1 MRLGAREREQV
12 PDRDGDVDL
21 MLALRRGDDAAF
33 DVLFARW
40 GGRLLGYLQ
49 RMVSDAA
56 TAEELVQEAFL
67 RVYRARERY
76 EAESRFS
83 TWLYRI
89 ATNLALNELRRPSR
103 KRPHTSRDDEESTLV
118 LVSSAPG
125 PEASAQARLDAS
137 ELIQELD
144 ALPERQ
150 RVALWLTAVEG
161 HSYAE
166 VAEILEATVKSVKS
180 LVHRGRSSLVLL
192 REEREAGDASEGR
205 DKRQTGEIR

>member
-1 MRLGAREREQV
+1 
-12 PDRDGDVDL
+12 
-21 MLALRRGDDAAF
+21 MLALGRGDEAAF
-33 DVLFARW
+33 DVLFTRW

-56 TAEELVQEAFL
+56 TAEELTQEAFI

-76 EAESRFS
+76 EAESKFS

-89 ATNLALNELRRPSR
+89 ATNLALNELRRPNR
-103 KRPHTSRDDEESTLV
+103 KRPHSSRDDEDTKLV
-118 LVSSAPG
+118 LVSPAPR
-125 PEASAQARLDAS
+125 PDASADARLAAS
-137 ELIQELD
+137 DLLTELD

-166 VAEILEATVKSVKS
+166 VAQTLDATEKSVKS
-180 LVHRGRSSLVLL
+180 LVHRGRAALVASRKQ
-192 REEREAGDASEGR
+192 RESEEAV
-205 DKRQTGEIR
+205 